1 MVSDVLQCPPC
12 RAFTPMLAKLYK
24 KLTEDK
30 KNVEVVFVSSDRSE
44 ESFGQYLDTMPWLAV
59 PFGDPR
65 IDQIKNL
72 FAIDGIHISV
82 TKLLR
87 YHHVC
92 SIPQFI
98 SILYFYYT
106 SNLGT
111 RHHYDGFTQQV
122 MAVVIFRFFHKHNHC
137 RYSYASCA

>member
-1 MVSDVLQCPPC
+1 MFCSAPLVVPSPRCWPSYTKSLQRTRRMWRLCSCPRTAPRSRLVSILTPCHGWLFHLETPGLTRSRTCLPSMVH
-12 RAFTPMLAKLYK
+12 TY
-24 KLTEDK
+24 
-30 KNVEVVFVSSDRSE
+30 
-44 ESFGQYLDTMPWLAV
+44 
-59 PFGDPR
+59 
-65 IDQIKNL
+65 
-72 FAIDGIHISV
+72 ISV
-82 TKLLR
+82 TKLSR

-111 RHHYDGFTQQV
+111 RHYYDGFTQHV